1 MVRGTKPIRV
11 LICNKYT
18 LFRAGIQALFPHGGV
33 IEIIG
38 EAATSRQAI
47 DSVERL
53 HPDVV
58 LWDTTTPELP
68 GPEATRRMMAID
80 PRIKILVTAM
90 DDADASVVPGCLRA
104 GAAGYVD
111 KNDGAVGLKSAIIH
125 ACRRGAHAA

>member
-11 LICNKYT
+11 LICNKYA

-38 EAATSRQAI
+38 EAATAIQAI
-47 DSVERL
+47 DSVQRL

-58 LWDTTTPELP
+58 LLDTTASELP
-68 GPEATRRMMAID
+68 GPEATRRMKAID
-80 PRIKILVTAM
+80 PRIKILVTSL
-90 DDADASVVPGCLRA
+90 DDDPASLIPRFLRA

-111 KNDGAVGLKSAIIH
+111 KSDGALGLRSAIIH